1 MKIVL
6 QHVFFTSLYRDS
18 QSLIVELLPNN
29 YTQHLSLKLPVL
41 RTVSVNVLCPDLF
54 CANVRKICPKVTA
67 SLLDTISAYERC
79 HRSALLPDSKGNL
92 QFDLWDRAL
101 VMELVPLEE
110 QTAELA
116 CSLTL
121 SSLHSPSPPVSF
133 CPLSLSATFCQVR
146 TAASCKPV
154 R

>member
-6 QHVFFTSLYRDS
+6 QRVFFTSLYRDS

-29 YTQHLSLKLPVL
+29 YTQHLNLKLQVL
-41 RTVSVNVLCPDLF
+41 RTVSVNVLCLDLF
-54 CANVRKICPKVTA
+54 CANIRKICLKVIA

-79 HRSALLPDSKGNL
+79 HRSVLLPDSKGNL
-92 QFDLWDRAL
+92 QLDLWDGAL
-101 VMELVPLEE
+101 VMELVPLGEE
-110 QTAELA
+110 TAELA

-121 SSLHSPSPPVSF
+121 SSLPPPPPPVSS
-133 CPLSLSATFCQVR
+133 CPLCLSATFCQVR